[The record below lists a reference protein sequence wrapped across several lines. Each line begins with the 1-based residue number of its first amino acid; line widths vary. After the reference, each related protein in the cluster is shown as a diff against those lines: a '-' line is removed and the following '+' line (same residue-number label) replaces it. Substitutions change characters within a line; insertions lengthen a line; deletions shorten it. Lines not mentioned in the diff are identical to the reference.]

1 MKYGTLLVIDDNPS
15 ILTALKIC
23 LGNTFERILT
33 LSRPDTAPTLLQQE
47 QVDLILLDMNFS
59 LGVNSGQDGLLWLR
73 TFRRLHAHIPVVLI
87 TAFAD
92 VQLAIKGLKSGA
104 ADFVTKPWDNDEL
117 IRTLKDAI
125 DRSQEVETLESIET
139 THIHKVV
146 DQCHGNISRAAEHHF
161 PHIYNRYHTPRHR
174 RYHLSL
180 LASPAQPEEPCLL
193 DARGYSQWRLLLPPI
208 HQGITLWRTSLAA
221 SPQRH
226 GERHRQTGGAA

>member
-1 MKYGTLLVIDDNPS
+1 MIITQQSRFYLSFREKSVLLQTKKNKDMKYGTLLVIDDNPS

-23 LGNTFERILT
+23 LSNTFERILT
-33 LSRPDTAPTLLQQE
+33 LPRPDTAPMLLQQE

-59 LGVNSGQDGLLWLR
+59 LGVNSGQEGLLWLR

-125 DRSQEVETLESIET
+125 DNNTEVATLENFENDYIR
-139 THIHKVV
+139 KVV
-146 DQCHGNISRAAEHHF
+146 DKCHGNISRAAEM
-161 PHIYNRYHTPRHR
+161 
-174 RYHLSL
+174 L
-180 LASPAQPEEPCLL
+180 
-193 DARGYSQWRLLLPPI
+193 
-208 HQGITLWRTSLAA
+208 GIT
-221 SPQRH
+221 
-226 GERHRQTGGAA
+226 RQTLYAKLKR